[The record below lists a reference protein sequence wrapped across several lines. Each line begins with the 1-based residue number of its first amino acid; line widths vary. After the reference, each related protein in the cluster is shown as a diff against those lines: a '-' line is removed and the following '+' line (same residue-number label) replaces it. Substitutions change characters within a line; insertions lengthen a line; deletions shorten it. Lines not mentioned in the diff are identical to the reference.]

1 MKAGI
6 IKNMTEKSQ
15 HPPGNQQISVSE
27 ESDRISSLNPDS
39 SHSKRSYFDL
49 IKLLRPHQWTKNLF
63 CLAGVIF
70 GGRLFQP
77 HAIALA
83 VVTVIL
89 FSIMASAVY
98 IFNDIQDFERD
109 RRHPKKRFRPIASGK
124 VSIKTA
130 VLIALFF
137 ATLSLVSAYHLGV
150 PTFTCIVLYGINNI
164 IYSLA
169 LKNVPLFDVGCIAFG
184 FVLRLL
190 AGIYALDDIP
200 TAWITLCTFSLTL
213 FLGFAKRR
221 TELLALLSHP
231 MHQQLRDYQENLSV
245 QNPQPDYLKLFY
257 QRGHVNKQRP
267 VLAQYTLPFLDSLL
281 NSTATLTLMCYA
293 LFTIA
298 SGKNPSL
305 VITVPIVY
313 YAVMHY
319 KWMVTVLAIGEEPD
333 RILLEDNVTKLSV
346 IIWFITYLGIVYFDI
361 RLFI

>member
-1 MKAGI
+1 
-6 IKNMTEKSQ
+6 MTEKSHNPSGKKQ
-15 HPPGNQQISVSE
+15 VDVPE
-27 ESDRISSLNPDS
+27 EPDMMSDPYSSASN
-39 SHSKRSYFDL
+39 SKRSYLDL

-63 CLAGVIF
+63 CFAGVIF

-83 VVTVIL
+83 VITVII
-89 FSIMASAVY
+89 FSAMASAVY
-98 IFNDIQDFERD
+98 IFNDIQDFEQD

-124 VSIKTA
+124 IRIKIA
-130 VLIALFF
+130 FFIALFL
-137 ATLSLVSAYHLGV
+137 ATISLVGAYHLGL
-150 PTFTCIVLYGINNI
+150 PTFTCILLYAINNI
-164 IYSLA
+164 VYSLT
-169 LKNVPLFDVGCIAFG
+169 LKNILLFDVGSIAFG

-190 AGIYALDDIP
+190 AGIYALGDIP

-231 MHQQLRDYQENLSV
+231 MHQQLRDYQENSSNLQQTSHRY
-245 QNPQPDYLKLFY
+245 YLKLFY

-267 VLAQYTLPFLDSLL
+267 VLSQYTLPFLDSLL

-293 LFTIA
+293 LFTTA
-298 SGKNPSL
+298 SDKNPSL

-333 RILLEDNVTKLSV
+333 RILLEDHVIKLSL
-346 IIWFITYLGIVYFDI
+346 IIWLIAYLGIVYFDI
-361 RLFI
+361 QLFI

>member
-1 MKAGI
+1 
-6 IKNMTEKSQ
+6 MTEKSQ
-15 HPPGNQQISVSE
+15 QSSEKKQASVPE
-27 ESDRISSLNPDS
+27 ESEMMFDPYSSPSN
-39 SHSKRSYFDL
+39 SKRSYLDL

-63 CLAGVIF
+63 CFAGVIF

-83 VVTVIL
+83 VITVVI
-89 FSIMASAVY
+89 FSAIASAVY

-124 VSIKTA
+124 VPIPTA
-130 VLIALFF
+130 IYIALFF
-137 ATLSLVSAYHLGV
+137 ATLSLVGAYHLGWL
-150 PTFTCIVLYGINNI
+150 TFTCVVLYAINNI
-164 IYSLA
+164 AYSLA
-169 LKNVPLFDVGCIAFG
+169 LKNIPLFDVGCIAFG

-190 AGIYALDDIP
+190 AGIYALGDIP

-231 MHQQLRDYQENLSV
+231 LHQELRDYQENSV
-245 QNPQPDYLKLFY
+245 QNLQQTSHRYYLKLFY
-257 QRGHVNKQRP
+257 QRGQVNKQRP
-267 VLAQYTLPFLDSLL
+267 VLSQYTLPFLDSLL

-319 KWMVTVLAIGEEPD
+319 KWMVTVLAVGEEPD
-333 RILLEDNVTKLSV
+333 RILLEDHVIKLSL
-346 IIWFITYLGIVYFDI
+346 IIWLIAYLAIVYLDI